1 MIKSDT
7 QQKPSVTLESKET
20 VIYKSFIFLLL
31 FLMIGCS
38 REPLNGTIY
47 VIKGDGGIARGAAID
62 VHILTFEDINEFDD
76 LKENLQE
83 QKENDN
89 LSRYLSVQCALFA
102 PSKKE
107 SLLAHRNTLS
117 QYSNECNEEKRNFAE
132 LPYPDEIGEKI
143 LQEERRLLV
152 EAQKEIEKLKIDAIS
167 KIKTSY
173 DYSGRWVVVSITNES
188 ELTISSGEAEYIGVY
203 VAEKLISYCR
213 DKVFLR
219 PGETAIF
226 SLGSCYSGDLVQKN
240 RLKLVKEGAEI
251 CIRRSKQLCVDD
263 FAPGASLNEKGD
275 WKIVSN
281 QLNLKKVL
289 LSFDQGRLLNLKSEL
304 EVSSKALSLANECS
318 EINTVITPK
327 IARLEK
333 LSCPETGSD
342 RKKIQ
347 LFNKSANSLGIN
359 LSPLPFKPKF
369 NYSDFI
375 YTLSA
380 TSVTTDIDGKFSFQ
394 APPNKNFLL
403 YARYNDNFS
412 TMEWILQINPEAKT
426 IELNNSNS
434 L

>member
-1 MIKSDT
+1 
-7 QQKPSVTLESKET
+7 
-20 VIYKSFIFLLL
+20 VIYKSFIFLLF
-31 FLMIGCS
+31 FLIIGCS

-47 VIKGDGGIARGAAID
+47 VIKGDGGIVRGAAID

-76 LKENLQE
+76 LIENSQE

-117 QYSNECNEEKRNFAE
+117 QYSNECYEEKRNFAE
-132 LPYPDEIGEKI
+132 LPHPDEIGEKI

-152 EAQKEIEKLKIDAIS
+152 DAQKEIEKLKIDAIS

-188 ELTISSGEAEYIGVY
+188 EFTISSGEAKMGAYLAGKITSNC
-203 VAEKLISYCR
+203 AD

-219 PGETAIF
+219 PGETATF
-226 SLGSCYSGDLVQKN
+226 DLGDCYSGDLEQKN
-240 RLKLVKEGAEI
+240 RLKLIEEGAEI
-251 CIRRSKQLCVDD
+251 CIKRNTQLCVDD
-263 FAPGASLNEKGD
+263 FAPRASFNEKGD

-281 QLNLKKVL
+281 QLNLEKVL

-318 EINTVITPK
+318 EVNTVITPK
-327 IARLEK
+327 IAALEK

-375 YTLSA
+375 YINSA

-403 YARYNDNFS
+403 YARYNDNFL